1 MSRPPLSFIAFLAF
15 ISLPAWGDT
24 LSGEVVSIAD
34 GDTFTLLTA
43 ERDQVRIRLAEI
55 DTPERG
61 QPWGSRASQAL
72 ADKVFRKHVVIEVV
86 DTDRYGRAVGRIW
99 LDDRNINREMV
110 REGHAWIYR
119 RYLQDS
125 SLLDDEQAAKSA
137 GEGLWGLPEAQRTEP
152 WEWRQ
157 RSRGAA
163 SELRAGQAFTCGTK
177 RYCREMA
184 SCKEAFYYL
193 KECGLSRLDG
203 DGDGTPC
210 ETLCR
215 Q

>member
-1 MSRPPLSFIAFLAF
+1 MLRPALTFVALLGLIW
-15 ISLPAWGDT
+15 LPAWGDT
-24 LSGEVVSIAD
+24 LSGQVVSIAD
-34 GDTFTLLTA
+34 GDTLTLLTA

-61 QPWGSRASQAL
+61 QPWGSRARQGL
-72 ADKVFRKHVVIEVV
+72 ADKVFRKQVTVEVV
-86 DTDRYGRAVGRIW
+86 DTDRYGRTVGRIW
-99 LDDRNINREMV
+99 LDDRDINRELV
-110 REGHAWIYR
+110 REGHAWVYR
-119 RYLQDS
+119 RYMQDS
-125 SLLDDEQAAKSA
+125 SLLDDERAAKNA
-137 GEGLWGLPEAQRTEP
+137 EAGLWGLPVTQRTEP

-163 SELRAGQAFTCGTK
+163 SEMPAGQAFTCGTK

-184 SCKEAFYYL
+184 SCQEARYYL
-193 KECGLSRLDG
+193 RECGLARLDG

-215 Q
+215 R